1 MPKLKDYFNSDINTF
16 FNLDEFAQTYIIDGK
31 EVPAV
36 IDSDILKT
44 RSNDKSEQYDGVYAG
59 QLAVYVKAADLL
71 ERPVYGQQL
80 RLDGKLYT
88 VIECSEEM
96 GVLEIV
102 LGANE
107 S

>member
-1 MPKLKDYFNSDINTF
+1 MSKLKDYFNSDIDNF
-16 FNLDEFAQTYIIDGK
+16 FNLDEFAQIHTIDGK

-36 IDSDILKT
+36 IDSDVLKI
-44 RSNDKSEQYDGVYAG
+44 RSNYKSEQYDGVY
-59 QLAVYVKAADLL
+59 LNEIVVYVKAADLL

-80 RLDGKLYT
+80 RLDGNLYM
-88 VIECSEEM
+88 VLECTENM
-96 GVLEIV
+96 GVLEII

>member
-1 MPKLKDYFNSDINTF
+1 MSGLKEQLGNDLNVF
-16 FNLDEFAQTYIIDGK
+16 FNMGEFAEVHNIDG
-31 EVPAV
+31 VDLSAV

-44 RSNDKSEQYDGVYAG
+44 RSNDKSEQYDGVYASRI
-59 QLAVYVKAADLL
+59 AVYTKAADLP

-88 VIECSEEM
+88 VMECSEEM

>member
-1 MPKLKDYFNSDINTF
+1 MAGFKDCLNCDMTVF
-16 FNLDEFAQTYIIDGK
+16 FNDNEFAEVHDIDGLS
-31 EVPAV
+31 VLAIV
-36 IDSDILKT
+36 DSDILKT
-44 RSNDKSEQYDGVYAG
+44 RTSRKAEEYDGVYAAEV
-59 QLAVYVKAADLL
+59 AVYVKAIDLPV
-71 ERPVYGQQL
+71 RPVYGQAI

-88 VIECSEEM
+88 VVECSEEM